1 MLLNHLYR
9 RSIVISYDQD
19 SLVSQRDRESL
30 LDSQKYAEKVSK
42 YRTMVS
48 NDIEENQQTEQL
60 DRPS

>member
-42 YRTMVS
+42 YRNLGS
-48 NDIEENQQTEQL
+48 NDIEENLKTE
-60 DRPS
+60 